1 MPNNDNPTCVLC
13 GKKDSDLP
21 LIKLSYNKNDYYVCP
36 EHMPML
42 IHNPEALVGQMPGAE
57 NMNAG

>member
-1 MPNNDNPTCVLC
+1 MKDKKPACVLC
-13 GKKDSDLP
+13 GKADTELP
-21 LIKLSYNKNDYYVCP
+21 LIKLTYNSGDYFLCP

-42 IHNPEALVGQMPGAE
+42 IHQPTALVGKLPGAE